1 MDQDDSQRQTQ
12 RETTRRFS
20 GGRGPIV
27 SSEHLSRSA
36 KELSEF
42 EYGLIIASH
51 AFNRW
56 MVRCMTASGLAEL
69 GVLDVLVLHSVNHR
83 ERAKRQADICLVL
96 NVEDT
101 HTVTYALKKLAKLG
115 LVSGEKHGKETFF
128 RATDEG
134 RATCTRYAEIREA
147 CLVESLESM
156 GIGRDDMHQIA
167 GVLRAMSGLYD
178 QAARSAASL

>member
-1 MDQDDSQRQTQ
+1 MSKDR
-12 RETTRRFS
+12 TTARTDIS
-20 GGRGPIV
+20 HLGPIV

-36 KELSEF
+36 LELSELEF
-42 EYGLIIASH
+42 GMNICGH

-56 MVRCMTASGLAEL
+56 MVRCMTAAGLPEL

-101 HTVTYALKKLAKLG
+101 HTVTYALKKLGKHG
-115 LVSGEKHGKETFF
+115 LVAGEKQGKETLFHTT
-128 RATDEG
+128 AEG
-134 RATCTRYAEIREA
+134 RAACQRYAEIREA
-147 CLVESLESM
+147 CLVESLSSL
-156 GIGRDDMHQIA
+156 GIGREDMHQMA
-167 GVLRAMSGLYD
+167 GLLRAMSGLYD

>member
-1 MDQDDSQRQTQ
+1 MDQQRP
-12 RETTRRFS
+12 EKPPRRFS
-20 GGRGPIV
+20 TKRGPIV

-36 KELSEF
+36 EELSEF
-42 EYGLIIASH
+42 EYGLIVAGH

-69 GVLDVLVLHSVNHR
+69 SALDVLVLHSVNHR

-115 LVSGEKHGKETFF
+115 LVSGEKHGKEIFF
-128 RATDEG
+128 RATDDG
-134 RATCTRYAEIREA
+134 RFTCTRYAEIREA

-156 GIGRDDMHQIA
+156 GLDRDDMHQVA
-167 GVLRAMSGLYD
+167 GMLRAMSGLYD

>member
-1 MDQDDSQRQTQ
+1 MDQDDAQRQ
-12 RETTRRFS
+12 TRRFS
-20 GGRGPIV
+20 SRRGPIV

-69 GVLDVLVLHSVNHR
+69 GALDVLVLHSVNHR

-134 RATCTRYAEIREA
+134 RAACTRYAEIREA
-147 CLVESLESM
+147 CLVESLETL